1 MNRSGALQYFVD
13 TAFVAFD
20 QFSHD
25 LRSRR
30 SIIQLFAQSEVPG
43 PEKIRAGSRLPVCSY
58 LGPALAEE
66 AIPSTLRNLIERFK
80 AIEPLLEWR
89 LKSNPAPSASSN
101 FRDGHANAM
110 ILGPGGLEDRN
121 DLWLGVTLM
130 APHVRYP
137 DHDHPPEE
145 TYLVLSHGEF
155 KHGDKDWFSPG
166 IGGSFYNPPGIKH
179 AMRSLDRPLFAF
191 WALLVDQTHH

>member
-1 MNRSGALQYFVD
+1 MNRSEALQYFVD

-43 PEKIRAGSRLPVCSY
+43 PERTGTGSRLPVCSY
-58 LGPALAEE
+58 LGSALVEE
-66 AIPSTLRNLIERFK
+66 VIPSALRNLVKRFR

-89 LKSNPAPSASSN
+89 LKSNPDPSASSN
-101 FRDGHANAM
+101 FPDGHANAM
-110 ILGPGGLEDRN
+110 ILGPGGIEDRN

-155 KHGDKDWFSPG
+155 KQADNDWFSPG

-179 AMRSLDRPLFAF
+179 AMKSLDAPLFAF

>member
-1 MNRSGALQYFVD
+1 MA
-13 TAFVAFD
+13 AKIK
-20 QFSHD
+20 
-25 LRSRR
+25 SR
-30 SIIQLFAQSEVPG
+30 P
-43 PEKIRAGSRLPVCSY
+43 P
-58 LGPALAEE
+58 
-66 AIPSTLRNLIERFK
+66 
-80 AIEPLLEWR
+80 
-89 LKSNPAPSASSN
+89 ASSN

-155 KHGDKDWFSPG
+155 KQADKDWFSPG

-179 AMRSLDRPLFAF
+179 AMRSLDRPLLAF

>member
-1 MNRSGALQYFVD
+1 MIRSEALQYFAD
-13 TAFVAFD
+13 AAFVAFD
-20 QFSHD
+20 RFSHD

-30 SIIQLFAQSEVPG
+30 SIIQLFAQLEVPG
-43 PEKIRAGSRLPVCSY
+43 SERTRPGSRLPVCSY
-58 LGPALAEE
+58 LGSALAEE
-66 AIPSTLRNLIERFK
+66 AIPSAFRNLVEHFK

-89 LKSNPAPSASSN
+89 LKSDPDLSSSSN
-101 FRDGHANAM
+101 FRDGHSNAM
-110 ILGPGGLEDRN
+110 ILGPGGIEDRK

-145 TYLVLSHGEF
+145 TYLVLSRGEF
-155 KHGDKDWFSPG
+155 KQADNDWFSPG

-179 AMRSLDRPLFAF
+179 AMRSLDAPLLAF
-191 WALLVDQTHH
+191 WALLVDQT

>member
-1 MNRSGALQYFVD
+1 MVRSDALQYFVD

-20 QFSHD
+20 RFSHD

-43 PEKIRAGSRLPVCSY
+43 PERTGAGSRLPACSC
-58 LGPALAEE
+58 LGSALAEE
-66 AIPSTLRNLIERFK
+66 AIPSTLRNLVERFR

-89 LKSNPAPSASSN
+89 LKSNPDRSASSN

-110 ILGPGGLEDRN
+110 ILGPGGIEDRK

-130 APHVRYP
+130 APHARYP

-155 KHGDKDWFSPG
+155 KQADNDRFSPG

-179 AMRSLDRPLFAF
+179 AMRSLDAPLFAF
-191 WALLVDQTHH
+191 WALLSDQTHH

>member
-1 MNRSGALQYFVD
+1 MNRSEALQYFVD

-43 PEKIRAGSRLPVCSY
+43 LERTKAGSRLPVCSY

-66 AIPSTLRNLIERFK
+66 AIPPTLRNLIERFK

-89 LKSNPAPSASSN
+89 LKSNPAPPASSN

-137 DHDHPPEE
+137 DHDHPPEK

-155 KHGDKDWFSPG
+155 KQADKDWFSPG

>member
-1 MNRSGALQYFVD
+1 MDRSDALQYFVD

-20 QFSHD
+20 QFAHD

-30 SIIQLFAQSEVPG
+30 SIIQLFAQSEASG
-43 PEKIRAGSRLPVCSY
+43 LERTTAGSRLPVCSY
-58 LGPALAEE
+58 LGSALAEE
-66 AIPSTLRNLIERFK
+66 FIPPALRNLIERFK
-80 AIEPLLEWR
+80 AIEPLVEWR
-89 LKSNPAPSASSN
+89 PKSNPDPSASSN

-137 DHDHPPEE
+137 DHEHTPEE
-145 TYLVLSHGEF
+145 TYLVLSPGEF
-155 KHGDKDWFSPG
+155 KQADQDWFSPG
-166 IGGSFYNPPGIKH
+166 IGGSFYNPPSIKH

-191 WALLVDQTHH
+191 WALLVEQTHQ